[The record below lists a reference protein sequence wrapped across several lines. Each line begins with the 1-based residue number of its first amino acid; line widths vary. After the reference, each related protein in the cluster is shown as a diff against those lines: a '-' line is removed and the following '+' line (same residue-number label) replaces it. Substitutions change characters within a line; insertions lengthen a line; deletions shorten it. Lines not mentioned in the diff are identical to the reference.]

1 MKHSYLY
8 IEVIL
13 SCFTL
18 FILARESVNRSSI
31 PSKRKFES
39 LFLYK
44 NISNTN
50 RPSVSKIAS
59 QPFP

>member
-31 PSKRKFES
+31 P
-39 LFLYK
+39 LYK